1 MMSKTRSRSAAVVAM
16 CLVMVGCANKDFV
29 KPSIAQIDAYIQ
41 ANPDL
46 PEYDKACIYDG
57 RFEVGIRQSTLE
69 FLLGKPHKL
78 DIVQQPWA
86 VQERWIYKRRGQKV
100 FVVEDKH
107 VVGILEEE

>member
-1 MMSKTRSRSAAVVAM
+1 MMSPRLIRNVCAALI
-16 CLVMVGCANKDFV
+16 LVGAACTDKDFV
-29 KPSIAQIDAYIQ
+29 KPSIAEIDAYIQ
-41 ANPDL
+41 SNPDL

-78 DIVQQPWA
+78 TTVQQPWA
-86 VQERWIYKRRGQKV
+86 VQERWGYKRRGQKV
-100 FVVEDKH
+100 FVIEDKH

>member
-1 MMSKTRSRSAAVVAM
+1 MMRPATASSLFAVVLLA
-16 CLVMVGCANKDFV
+16 VMGCSNKDFV
-29 KPSIAQIDAYIQ
+29 KPTIAEIDAYIQ

-78 DIVQQPWA
+78 EVVQRPWA

-100 FVVEDKH
+100 FVIEDEH
-107 VVGILEEE
+107 VVGILEKE